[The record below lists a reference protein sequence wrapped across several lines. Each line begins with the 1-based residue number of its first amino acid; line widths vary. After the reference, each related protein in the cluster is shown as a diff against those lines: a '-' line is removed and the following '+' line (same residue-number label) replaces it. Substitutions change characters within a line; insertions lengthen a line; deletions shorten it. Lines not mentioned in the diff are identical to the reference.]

1 MLHVHDARVVKCRSF
16 HLGKAGAPSSAQWS
30 MHNLIPAK
38 INPTNSL
45 TAMHVMSY
53 L

>member
-16 HLGKAGAPSSAQWS
+16 LLGKAGAQSSAQWS
-30 MHNLIPAK
+30 MHNLIPANT
-38 INPTNSL
+38 NPTNRL
-45 TAMHVMSY
+45 TAMHVMFY